1 MILKELQ
8 DLQRLIINVRN
19 INHIHYGYDTVDAN
33 SKRKLKELLQVVEE
47 SKKKGPNLK
56 KQHVDLQ

>member
-33 SKRKLKELLQVVEE
+33 SKRKLKELLTSSGGKQEE
-47 SKKKGPNLK
+47 GAKP
-56 KQHVDLQ
+56 